1 MERYDF
7 YIPTKVLFGAGRLDE
22 IGDIITGA
30 LAENW
35 APSGTDASA
44 GFSRA
49 AFLCCADEWMEPIFS
64 RAQRSLFSSG
74 IAPAGRFGDILP
86 NPSYGQ
92 CKKAL
97 QKIQEADADVLVV
110 IGGGSYLDAG
120 KWIAEQSGC
129 SLFIT
134 VPTTAGTGGEINE
147 WAVLTDGKTH
157 IKESVPCR
165 AADLA
170 LLDPTV
176 TLNLPPLLTLCS
188 GMDAFSHGMEAY
200 LSRNANPITDMYAL
214 TGLGK
219 IVDNLE
225 PCIRD
230 GSNVC
235 ARGEML
241 EGAMLCGAAMLNAG
255 LGILHCISNILPGFH
270 NACSHGSA
278 CGDLL
283 EGVFEYNR
291 DAVKKERIEV
301 IEPLVSRAVELR
313 ESCRREAGL
322 EPVIID
328 SATLEAVAEHAAAN
342 INGHTNPK
350 PVTREG
356 VTHLMQRQFRIE
368 D

>member
-1 MERYDF
+1 MNRYDF
-7 YIPTKVLFGAGRLDE
+7 YIPTKVFFGAGRLDE
-22 IGDIITGA
+22 LGPIITGA
-30 LAENW
+30 LAENR
-35 APSGTDASA
+35 APSGTGAPA

-64 RAQRSLFSSG
+64 RAQESLFSTG
-74 IAPAGRFGDILP
+74 IASAGRFGDILP
-86 NPSYGQ
+86 NPSYAQ
-92 CKKAL
+92 CREAL
-97 QKIQEADADVLVV
+97 QKIRKADADVLVV

-120 KWIAEQSGC
+120 KWIAEQARC

-147 WAVLTDGKTH
+147 WAVLTDEKTH
-157 IKESVPCR
+157 IKESLPCR
-165 AADLA
+165 AADLT

-188 GMDAFSHGMEAY
+188 GTDAFSHGMEAY

-225 PCIRD
+225 SCVKD
-230 GSNVC
+230 GTDVR
-235 ARGEML
+235 ARGAML

-291 DAVKKERIEV
+291 DAVKKERIDI
-301 IEPLVSRAVELR
+301 IEPLVSRAVEIR
-313 ESCRREAGL
+313 EQCRRAAGL
-322 EPVIID
+322 ERVVID
-328 SATLEAVAEHAAAN
+328 SATLETVAGHAAAN

-356 VTHLMQRQFRIE
+356 VAYIMQRQFRIE

>member
-22 IGDIITGA
+22 LGNVITGA
-30 LAENW
+30 FG
-35 APSGTDASA
+35 APA
-44 GFSRA
+44 GSPRA
-49 AFLCCADEWMEPIFS
+49 AFLCCPDEWMAPIFS
-64 RAQRSLFSSG
+64 RAWESLLKSG
-74 IAPAGRFGDILP
+74 VEPAGRFGDILP
-86 NPSYGQ
+86 NPSYGL

-97 QKIQEADADVLVV
+97 QKIREADADVLVV
-110 IGGGSYLDAG
+110 IGGGSHLDAG

-157 IKESVPCR
+157 IKESIRCR

-214 TGLGK
+214 NGLGK

-225 PCIRD
+225 SCMKD
-230 GSNVC
+230 GSNVR

-241 EGAMLCGAAMLNAG
+241 LGAMLCGAAMLNAG
-255 LGILHCISNILPGFH
+255 LGILHCISNILPGLH

-291 DAVKKERIEV
+291 DAVEIERIEV
-301 IEPLVSRAVELR
+301 IEPLVSRAVGIR
-313 ESCRREAGL
+313 ENCRRAAGL
-322 EPVIID
+322 ERVALD
-328 SATLEAVAEHAAAN
+328 SATLEAVSEHAAAN
-342 INGHTNPK
+342 INGHTNPR

-356 VTHLMQRQFRIE
+356 VTYIMQRQFRIE